1 MGRGKERDNAASV
14 PWSELEAAIQA
25 NPQRGLGL
33 QVPART
39 ATASV
44 AALPTEEPLTWLPGW
59 TEDTT
64 FTVSDIVSFVLW
76 IRDPMYRGATAAVR
90 RVMEKEEAAALL
102 HGSEAAWKEH
112 GSGSGGG
119 GKARGWVRKHL
130 EEDLR
135 HRSGGGDPAPDA
147 WEAVRTQRRA
157 ALLVDYICT
166 VRGLRVALWWPEQKM
181 VSVIG
186 VGGEV
191 VGLNC
196 TSGHVL
202 LGPGTSGW
210 KVAATAWP
218 ALLSTA
224 KDMTWQ
230 PAASAPAVG
239 SMTMAQIQDA
249 IALIKPDAPKTGNR
263 TTLWTRLQWLR
274 FEQSLAGT
282 DSI

>member
-1 MGRGKERDNAASV
+1 MGRERDNAASV
-14 PWSELEAAIQA
+14 PWNDLAAAIQA
-25 NPQRGLGL
+25 NPQRSLAL

-44 AALPTEEPLTWLPGW
+44 AALPADEALPWLPGW

-64 FTVSDIVSFVLW
+64 FTVSDMVSFVLW
-76 IRDPMYRGATAAVR
+76 IRDPMYRGATAAVQR
-90 RVMEKEEAAALL
+90 IMEKEEAAALL

-112 GSGSGGG
+112 GSGKG
-119 GKARGWVRKHL
+119 RGWVRKHL

-147 WEAVRTQRRA
+147 WEAVRSQRRA

-166 VRGLRVALWWPEQKM
+166 VRGLRVALWWPEQKV

-186 VGGEV
+186 EGNQV

-210 KVAATAWP
+210 KVPAAAWP
-218 ALLSTA
+218 ALLATA

-230 PAASAPAVG
+230 PAASLPSVG

-249 IALIKPDAPKTGNR
+249 IALLAPDAPKTGNR
-263 TTLWTRLQWLR
+263 TVLWNRLQWLR
-274 FEQSLAGT
+274 LERSLSGIVNA

>member
-1 MGRGKERDNAASV
+1 MGKGKEHDNAASV
-14 PWSELEAAIQA
+14 PWSDLTLAIQA
-25 NPQRGLGL
+25 NPQRSLSL

-44 AALPTEEPLTWLPGW
+44 AALPAEEPLAWLPGW

-64 FTVSDIVSFVLW
+64 FTVSDMVSFVLW
-76 IRDPMYRGATAAVR
+76 IRDPMYRGATASVR
-90 RVMEKEEAAALL
+90 RIMEKEEASALL

-112 GSGSGGG
+112 ASSGKG
-119 GKARGWVRKHL
+119 RGWVRKHL

-135 HRSGGGDPAPDA
+135 TRSGGGDPAPDA
-147 WEAVRTQRRA
+147 WESVRSQRRA

-166 VRGLRVALWWPEQKM
+166 VRGLRVALWWPEQKT

-186 VGGEV
+186 VGDQV

-202 LGPGTSGW
+202 LGPGVSGW
-210 KVAATAWP
+210 KVVATAWP
-218 ALLSTA
+218 TLLNTA
-224 KDMTWQ
+224 KDMIWQ

-239 SMTMAQIQDA
+239 AMTMAQIQEA
-249 IALIKPDAPKTGNR
+249 IKLLVPDAPVTGNR
-263 TTLWTRLQWLR
+263 TVLWTRLQWLR
-274 FEQSLAGT
+274 LERSLLTGVAT
-282 DSI
+282 NNSI